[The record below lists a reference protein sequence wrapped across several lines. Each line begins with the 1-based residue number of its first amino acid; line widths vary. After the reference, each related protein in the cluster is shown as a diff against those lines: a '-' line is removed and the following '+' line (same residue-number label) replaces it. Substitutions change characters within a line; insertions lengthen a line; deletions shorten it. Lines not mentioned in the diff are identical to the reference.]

1 MLDRLQDIDRAA
13 TLAINSLHTPVSD
26 SFWQLMSDVKV
37 WIPFYVA
44 IIIWLIARLG
54 PRKALVIV
62 LSIVLTIVMC
72 DQLANLVKDSAAR
85 LRPCYDSFC
94 VQGGL
99 HILERRTGLFG
110 FFSAHA
116 ANAFGLA
123 VCAIVGAR
131 SDIRNRY
138 KGFAAM
144 MIIWAILVAVSRVFV
159 GKHFLGDI
167 LAGSVVGSILGYLT
181 ARLARQIMYRLNIS

>member
-44 IIIWLIARLG
+44 IIIWLFARMG
-54 PRKALVIV
+54 TRKALIIIV
-62 LSIVLTIVMC
+62 SIILTVVMS
-72 DQLANLVKDSAAR
+72 DQLANLVKDTASR
-85 LRPCYDSFC
+85 LRPCYDSVC

-99 HILERRTGLFG
+99 HILERRTRLFG
-110 FFSAHA
+110 FFSGHA

-123 VCAIVGAR
+123 VCAIVGVR

-144 MIIWAILVAVSRVFV
+144 MLIWAVFVALSRVFV

-167 LAGSVVGSILGYLT
+167 LAGSAVGSILGYLT
-181 ARLARQIMYRLNIS
+181 ARLARQIMYRLGIS

>member
-44 IIIWLIARLG
+44 IIIWLFARMG
-54 PRKALVIV
+54 TRKALIIIVSIILTVV
-62 LSIVLTIVMC
+62 LS
-72 DQLANLVKDSAAR
+72 DQLANLVKDTASR
-85 LRPCYDSFC
+85 LRPCYDSVC

-110 FFSAHA
+110 FFSGHA

-123 VCAIVGAR
+123 VCAIVGVR

-144 MIIWAILVAVSRVFV
+144 MLIWAVFVALSRVFV

-167 LAGSVVGSILGYLT
+167 LAGSAVGSILGYLS
-181 ARLARQIMYRLNIS
+181 ARLARQIMYRLGIS

>member
-44 IIIWLIARLG
+44 IIIWLFARMG
-54 PRKALVIV
+54 TRKALIIIV
-62 LSIVLTIVMC
+62 SIILTVVMS
-72 DQLANLVKDSAAR
+72 DQLANLVKDTASR
-85 LRPCYDSFC
+85 LRPCYDSVC

-110 FFSAHA
+110 FFSGPA

-123 VCAIVGAR
+123 VCAIVGVR

-144 MIIWAILVAVSRVFV
+144 MLIWAVFVALSRVFV

-167 LAGSVVGSILGYLT
+167 LAGSAVGSILGYLS

>member
-44 IIIWLIARLG
+44 IIIWLFARMG
-54 PRKALVIV
+54 TRKALIIIV
-62 LSIVLTIVMC
+62 SIILTVVMS
-72 DQLANLVKDSAAR
+72 DQLANLVKDTASR
-85 LRPCYDSFC
+85 LRPCYDSVC

-110 FFSAHA
+110 FFSGHA

-123 VCAIVGAR
+123 VCAIVGVR

-144 MIIWAILVAVSRVFV
+144 MLIWAVFVALSRVFV

-167 LAGSVVGSILGYLT
+167 LAGSAVGSILGYLS
-181 ARLARQIMYRLNIS
+181 ARLARQIMYRLGIS

>member
-44 IIIWLIARLG
+44 IIIWLFARMG
-54 PRKALVIV
+54 TRKALIIIV
-62 LSIVLTIVMC
+62 SIILTVVMS
-72 DQLANLVKDSAAR
+72 DQLANLVKDTASR
-85 LRPCYDSFC
+85 LRPCYDSVC

-110 FFSAHA
+110 FFSGHA

-123 VCAIVGAR
+123 VCAIVGVR

-144 MIIWAILVAVSRVFV
+144 MLIWAVFVALSRVFV

-167 LAGSVVGSILGYLT
+167 LAGSAVGSILGYLS

>member
-44 IIIWLIARLG
+44 IIIWLFARMG
-54 PRKALVIV
+54 TRKALIIIV
-62 LSIVLTIVMC
+62 SIILTVVMS
-72 DQLANLVKDSAAR
+72 DQLANLVKDTASR
-85 LRPCYDSFC
+85 LRPCYDSIC

-110 FFSAHA
+110 FFSGHA

-123 VCAIVGAR
+123 VCAIVGVR

-144 MIIWAILVAVSRVFV
+144 MLIWAVFVALSRVFV

-167 LAGSVVGSILGYLT
+167 LAGSAVGSILGYLS

>member
-13 TLAINSLHTPVSD
+13 TLAVNSLNTPLSD
-26 SFWQLMSDVKV
+26 AFWQTMSDTGI

-44 IIIWLIARLG
+44 LIIWMIAKLG
-54 PRKALVIV
+54 VRRALVIIASIAVTV
-62 LSIVLTIVMC
+62 LLC
-72 DQLANLVKDSAAR
+72 DQTANLVKDTAGR
-85 LRPCYDSFC
+85 LRPCYDSWC

-123 VCAIVGAR
+123 ICAIVGIR
-131 SDIRNRY
+131 SDIRHRY
-138 KGFAAM
+138 PSFESFM
-144 MIIWAILVAVSRVFV
+144 LIWAFLVALSRVFV

-167 LAGSVVGSILGYLT
+167 LAGSAVGLIIGYLT
-181 ARLARQIMYRLNIS
+181 ARLARQIMYRLGIF